1 MMKATVK
8 VNFDCRFL
16 TKYATKQ
23 LHGRVCA
30 TVNLTDY
37 QGCMGD
43 SSNGPPL
50 GPEKGQGC
58 YRGKQR
64 GGIRE
69 VANIDDYA
77 ILAGSGAHTTES
89 CDVCVSV

>member
-1 MMKATVK
+1 
-8 VNFDCRFL
+8 
-16 TKYATKQ
+16 
-23 LHGRVCA
+23 
-30 TVNLTDY
+30 
-37 QGCMGD
+37 MGD